1 MRLSAP
7 LLVLC
12 AGLVGCSTSD
22 SNLSDTV
29 TVTSNPTAAAV
40 RLNGEAVGR
49 TPTKVTLD
57 RTKTYEM
64 SVGKGGFVT
73 ETATIRPKAI
83 NTKKGVE
90 FGFPETIQFTLTKVP
105 GAGDVTVP
113 EQDTAEFKKLVK
125 RANGDTSDESS
136 GIKAD
141 LAGVAESARRMQDPA
156 VQPKTPEAKQ
166 NYESALKS
174 LAARAAELE
183 KQVDVNRGAAKAE
196 TAKELAQVQKALEEQ
211 KTAAARAREELVAA
225 KADAEAKLAA
235 ANKNSDAKSAAEAKA
250 AKDAAVAAEGKAKAA
265 EAKLAAANK
274 AAAEARKKADAAAK
288 AEADAKAAALAA
300 EAKAAEAAKAAEQE
314 IAKARLAAEETKT
327 EAMKAAEAK
336 VAEAAAA
343 AAEAKT
349 AAEAKA
355 SEATNAA
362 EQEVAKAKE
371 AADAAKAAAAKAA
384 AAEFSARFALL
395 ESRRRSKAI
404 TEEEYAEQ
412 LAALR
417 KRMGE

>member
-1 MRLSAP
+1 MRISAP
-7 LLVLC
+7 FLLLC
-12 AGLVGCSTSD
+12 AGIVGCSTSG

-40 RLNGEAVGR
+40 RVNGEAVGR

-90 FGFPETIQFTLTKVP
+90 FGFPETIQFTLAKVP
-105 GAGDVTVP
+105 GAGDATVP
-113 EQDTAEFKKLVK
+113 EQDSAEFRKLVK
-125 RANGDTSDESS
+125 RANGDTTDESS

-156 VQPKTPEAKQ
+156 VQPKTAEAKQ
-166 NYESALKS
+166 NYEAALKA

-183 KQVDVNRGAAKAE
+183 KQVDDSRGAAKAE
-196 TAKELAQVQKALEEQ
+196 TAKELSQVQKALEEQ
-211 KTAAARAREELVAA
+211 KAAAAKAREELAAA
-225 KADAEAKLAA
+225 KAEAA
-235 ANKNSDAKSAAEAKA
+235 AKVAAAGKNSDAKAAAEAKA
-250 AKDAAVAAEGKAKAA
+250 AKDAAAAAEGKAKAA

-274 AAAEARKKADAAAK
+274 AAADARKKADAAAK
-288 AEADAKAAALAA
+288 AEADAKEAAVAA
-300 EAKAAEAAKAAEQE
+300 DAKAA
-314 IAKARLAAEETKT
+314 

-355 SEATNAA
+355 AEAAKAA
-362 EQEVAKAKE
+362 EQEVAKARQD
-371 AADAAKAAAAKAA
+371 AAAAKAAATKAA

-395 ESRRRSKAI
+395 ESRRRTKAI

>member
-1 MRLSAP
+1 MRLPASILA
-7 LLVLC
+7 LC
-12 AGLVGCSTSD
+12 AGLIGCSTSS

-73 ETATIRPKAI
+73 ETTTIRPKAI

-105 GAGDVTVP
+105 AAGEPTVP
-113 EQDTAEFKKLVK
+113 AQDTAEFRKLVK
-125 RANGDTSDESS
+125 RANGDTTDESA

-166 NYESALKS
+166 TYEAALKA

-183 KQVDVNRGAAKAE
+183 KQVDSSRGSAKAE
-196 TAKELAQVQKALEEQ
+196 ASKELASIQNALEEQ
-211 KTAAARAREELVAA
+211 KAAAAKAREELAAA
-225 KADAEAKLAA
+225 KAEADAKVAA
-235 ANKNSDAKSAAEAKA
+235 ALKNSDAKSAEEAKA
-250 AKDAAVAAEGKAKAA
+250 AKESAAQAEAKAKAA
-265 EAKLAAANK
+265 EAKLADANK
-274 AAAEARKKADAAAK
+274 SAADARKKADAAAK
-288 AEADAKAAALAA
+288 AEADAKAAVAAAEKAVADERLTA
-300 EAKAAEAAKAAEQE
+300 EAKVAEAAKAAEQE
-314 IAKARLAAEETKT
+314 
-327 EAMKAAEAK
+327 
-336 VAEAAAA
+336 
-343 AAEAKT
+343 
-349 AAEAKA
+349 
-355 SEATNAA
+355 
-362 EQEVAKAKE
+362 VAKAKQDAE
-371 AADAAKAAAAKAA
+371 AAKAVAAKAA

-395 ESRRRSKAI
+395 ESRRRAKSI
-404 TEEEYAEQ
+404 TQEEYDEQ

-417 KRMGE
+417 KKLGE

>member
-1 MRLSAP
+1 MRISAP
-7 LLVLC
+7 FLLLC
-12 AGLVGCSTSD
+12 AGIVGCSTSG

-40 RLNGEAVGR
+40 RVNGEAVGR

-90 FGFPETIQFTLTKVP
+90 FGFPETIQFTLAKVP
-105 GAGDVTVP
+105 GAGDATVP
-113 EQDTAEFKKLVK
+113 EQDSAEFRKLVK
-125 RANGDTSDESS
+125 RANGDATDESS

-156 VQPKTPEAKQ
+156 VQPKTAEAKQ
-166 NYESALKS
+166 NYEAALKA

-183 KQVDVNRGAAKAE
+183 KQVDDSRGAAKAE
-196 TAKELAQVQKALEEQ
+196 TAKELSQVQKALEEQ
-211 KTAAARAREELVAA
+211 KAAAAKAREELAAA
-225 KADAEAKLAA
+225 KAEAA
-235 ANKNSDAKSAAEAKA
+235 AKVAAAGKNSDAKAAAEAKA
-250 AKDAAVAAEGKAKAA
+250 AKDAAAAAEAKAKAA

-274 AAAEARKKADAAAK
+274 AAADARKKADAAAK
-288 AEADAKAAALAA
+288 AEADAKEAAVAA
-300 EAKAAEAAKAAEQE
+300 DAKAA
-314 IAKARLAAEETKT
+314 

-349 AAEAKA
+349 AADAKA
-355 SEATNAA
+355 AEAAKAA
-362 EQEVAKAKE
+362 EQEVAKARQD
-371 AADAAKAAAAKAA
+371 ADAAKAAATKAA

-395 ESRRRSKAI
+395 ESRRRTKAI

>member
-1 MRLSAP
+1 MRISAP
-7 LLVLC
+7 FLLLC
-12 AGLVGCSTSD
+12 AGIVGCSTSG

-40 RLNGEAVGR
+40 RVNGEAVGR

-90 FGFPETIQFTLTKVP
+90 FGFPETIQFTLAKVP
-105 GAGDVTVP
+105 GAGDATVP
-113 EQDTAEFKKLVK
+113 EQDSAEFRKLVK
-125 RANGDTSDESS
+125 RANGDATDESS

-156 VQPKTPEAKQ
+156 VQPKTAEAKQ
-166 NYESALKS
+166 NYEAALKA

-183 KQVDVNRGAAKAE
+183 KQVDDSRGAAKAE
-196 TAKELAQVQKALEEQ
+196 TAKELSQVQKALEEQ
-211 KTAAARAREELVAA
+211 KAAAAKAREELAAA
-225 KADAEAKLAA
+225 KAEAA
-235 ANKNSDAKSAAEAKA
+235 AKVAAAGKNSDAKAAAEAKA
-250 AKDAAVAAEGKAKAA
+250 AKDAAAAAEGKAKAA

-274 AAAEARKKADAAAK
+274 AAADARKKADAAAK
-288 AEADAKAAALAA
+288 AEADAKEAAVAA
-300 EAKAAEAAKAAEQE
+300 DAKAA
-314 IAKARLAAEETKT
+314 

-355 SEATNAA
+355 AEAAKAA
-362 EQEVAKAKE
+362 EQEVAKARQD
-371 AADAAKAAAAKAA
+371 ADAAKAAATKAA

-395 ESRRRSKAI
+395 ESRRRTKAI

>member
-1 MRLSAP
+1 MRLPASILA
-7 LLVLC
+7 LC
-12 AGLVGCSTSD
+12 AGLIGCSTSS

-73 ETATIRPKAI
+73 ETTTIRPKAI

-105 GAGDVTVP
+105 AAGEPTVP
-113 EQDTAEFKKLVK
+113 AQDTAEFRKLVK
-125 RANGDTSDESS
+125 RANGDTTDESA

-166 NYESALKS
+166 TYEAALKA

-183 KQVDVNRGAAKAE
+183 KQVDSSRGSAKAE
-196 TAKELAQVQKALEEQ
+196 ASKELASIQNALEEQ
-211 KTAAARAREELVAA
+211 KAAAAKAREELAAARAEADAKVAA
-225 KADAEAKLAA
+225 AL
-235 ANKNSDAKSAAEAKA
+235 KNSDAKSAEEAKA
-250 AKDAAVAAEGKAKAA
+250 AKAAAAQAEAKAKAA
-265 EAKLAAANK
+265 EAKLADANK
-274 AAAEARKKADAAAK
+274 SAADARKKADAAAK
-288 AEADAKAAALAA
+288 AEADAKAAVAAAEKAVADERLTA
-300 EAKAAEAAKAAEQE
+300 EAKVAEAAKAAEQE
-314 IAKARLAAEETKT
+314 
-327 EAMKAAEAK
+327 
-336 VAEAAAA
+336 
-343 AAEAKT
+343 
-349 AAEAKA
+349 
-355 SEATNAA
+355 
-362 EQEVAKAKE
+362 VAKAKQDAE
-371 AADAAKAAAAKAA
+371 AAKAVAAKAA

-395 ESRRRSKAI
+395 ESRRRAKTI
-404 TEEEYAEQ
+404 TQEEYDEQ

-417 KRMGE
+417 KKLGE

>member
-1 MRLSAP
+1 MQGVLGVESPPVLNGISHPQTPHAMRHSAP
-7 LLVLC
+7 FIALC
-12 AGLVGCSTSD
+12 ATLVGCSTSS

-105 GAGDVTVP
+105 AAGDPTVP
-113 EQDTAEFKKLVK
+113 AQDSAEFRKLVK
-125 RANGDTSDESS
+125 RANGDATDESS

-166 NYESALKS
+166 NYEAALKALS
-174 LAARAAELE
+174 ARAAELE
-183 KQVDVNRGAAKAE
+183 KQVDANRGSAKAE

-211 KTAAARAREELVAA
+211 KAAAAKAREEL
-225 KADAEAKLAA
+225 
-235 ANKNSDAKSAAEAKA
+235 
-250 AKDAAVAAEGKAKAA
+250 
-265 EAKLAAANK
+265 
-274 AAAEARKKADAAAK
+274 AAAK
-288 AEADAKAAALAA
+288 AEAAAKVDAASKSSD
-300 EAKAAEAAKAAEQE
+300 AKAAEAAKAAKEAA
-314 IAKARLAAEETKT
+314 AKAEAKAKAAEGRLAAANKAAADARKKADDAAKA
-327 EAMKAAEAK
+327 EAAAKAAAAAAEKAVADERLAAEAK
-336 VAEAAAA
+336 VAEAA
-343 AAEAKT
+343 K
-349 AAEAKA
+349 
-355 SEATNAA
+355 AA
-362 EQEVAKAKE
+362 EQEVAKAKQSAE
-371 AADAAKAAAAKAA
+371 AAQAAAAKAA

-395 ESRRRSKAI
+395 ESRRRAKTI
-404 TEEEYAEQ
+404 TDEEYAEQ

>member
-1 MRLSAP
+1 MRISAP
-7 LLVLC
+7 FLLLC
-12 AGLVGCSTSD
+12 AGIVGCSTSG

-40 RLNGEAVGR
+40 RVNGEAVGR

-90 FGFPETIQFTLTKVP
+90 FGFPETIQFTLAKVP
-105 GAGDVTVP
+105 GAGDATVP
-113 EQDTAEFKKLVK
+113 EQDSAEFRKLVK
-125 RANGDTSDESS
+125 RANGDTTDESS

-156 VQPKTPEAKQ
+156 VQPKTAEAKQ
-166 NYESALKS
+166 NYEAALKA

-183 KQVDVNRGAAKAE
+183 KQVDDSRGAAKAE
-196 TAKELAQVQKALEEQ
+196 TAKELSQVQKALEEQ
-211 KTAAARAREELVAA
+211 KAAAAKAREELAAA
-225 KADAEAKLAA
+225 KAEAA
-235 ANKNSDAKSAAEAKA
+235 AKVAAAGKNSDAKAAAEAKA
-250 AKDAAVAAEGKAKAA
+250 AKDAAAAAEAKAKAA

-274 AAAEARKKADAAAK
+274 AAADARKKADAAAK
-288 AEADAKAAALAA
+288 AEADAKEAAVAA
-300 EAKAAEAAKAAEQE
+300 DAKAA
-314 IAKARLAAEETKT
+314 

-355 SEATNAA
+355 AEAAKAA
-362 EQEVAKAKE
+362 EQEVAKARQD
-371 AADAAKAAAAKAA
+371 AAAAKAAATKAA

-395 ESRRRSKAI
+395 ESRRRTKAI

>member
-1 MRLSAP
+1 MRISAP
-7 LLVLC
+7 FLLLC
-12 AGLVGCSTSD
+12 AGIVGCSTSG

-90 FGFPETIQFTLTKVP
+90 FGFPETIQFTLAKVP
-105 GAGDVTVP
+105 GAGDATVP
-113 EQDTAEFKKLVK
+113 EQDSAEFRKLVK
-125 RANGDTSDESS
+125 RANGDATDESS

-156 VQPKTPEAKQ
+156 VQPKTAEAKQ
-166 NYESALKS
+166 NYEAALKA

-183 KQVDVNRGAAKAE
+183 KQVDDSRGAAKAE
-196 TAKELAQVQKALEEQ
+196 TAKELSQVQKALEEQ
-211 KTAAARAREELVAA
+211 KAAAAKAREELAAA
-225 KADAEAKLAA
+225 KAEAA
-235 ANKNSDAKSAAEAKA
+235 AKVAAAGKNSDAKAAAEAKA
-250 AKDAAVAAEGKAKAA
+250 AKDAAAAAEGKAKAA

-274 AAAEARKKADAAAK
+274 AAADARKKADAAAK
-288 AEADAKAAALAA
+288 AEADAKEAAVAA
-300 EAKAAEAAKAAEQE
+300 DAKAA
-314 IAKARLAAEETKT
+314 

-355 SEATNAA
+355 AEAAKAA
-362 EQEVAKAKE
+362 EQEVAKARQD
-371 AADAAKAAAAKAA
+371 ADAAKAAATKAA

-395 ESRRRSKAI
+395 ESRRRTKAI

>member
-1 MRLSAP
+1 MRISAP
-7 LLVLC
+7 FLLLC
-12 AGLVGCSTSD
+12 AGIVGCSTSG

-90 FGFPETIQFTLTKVP
+90 FGFPETIQFTLAKVP
-105 GAGDVTVP
+105 GAGDATVP
-113 EQDTAEFKKLVK
+113 EQDSAEFRKLVK
-125 RANGDTSDESS
+125 RANGDATDESS

-141 LAGVAESARRMQDPA
+141 LTGLAESARRMQDPA
-156 VQPKTPEAKQ
+156 VQPKTAEAKQ
-166 NYESALKS
+166 NYEAALKA

-183 KQVDVNRGAAKAE
+183 KQVDDSRGAAKAE
-196 TAKELAQVQKALEEQ
+196 TAKELSQVQKALEEQ
-211 KTAAARAREELVAA
+211 KAAAAKAREELAAA
-225 KADAEAKLAA
+225 KAEAA
-235 ANKNSDAKSAAEAKA
+235 AKVAAADKNSDAKAAAEAKA
-250 AKDAAVAAEGKAKAA
+250 AKDAAAAAEGKAKAA

-274 AAAEARKKADAAAK
+274 AAADARKKADAAAK
-288 AEADAKAAALAA
+288 AEADAKEAAVAA
-300 EAKAAEAAKAAEQE
+300 DAKAA
-314 IAKARLAAEETKT
+314 

-355 SEATNAA
+355 AEAAKAA
-362 EQEVAKAKE
+362 EQEVAKARQD
-371 AADAAKAAAAKAA
+371 ADAAKAAATKAA

-395 ESRRRSKAI
+395 ESRRRTKAI

>member
-1 MRLSAP
+1 MRISAP
-7 LLVLC
+7 FLLLC
-12 AGLVGCSTSD
+12 AGIVGCSTSG

-90 FGFPETIQFTLTKVP
+90 FGFPETIQFTLAKVP
-105 GAGDVTVP
+105 GAGDATVP
-113 EQDTAEFKKLVK
+113 EQDSAEFRKLVK
-125 RANGDTSDESS
+125 RANGDATDESS

-156 VQPKTPEAKQ
+156 VQPKTAEAKQ
-166 NYESALKS
+166 NYESALKA

-183 KQVDVNRGAAKAE
+183 KQVDDSRGAAKAE
-196 TAKELAQVQKALEEQ
+196 TAKELSQVQKALEEQ
-211 KTAAARAREELVAA
+211 KAAAAKAREELAAA
-225 KADAEAKLAA
+225 KAEAA
-235 ANKNSDAKSAAEAKA
+235 AKVAAAGKNSDAKAAAEAKA
-250 AKDAAVAAEGKAKAA
+250 AKDAAAAAEGKAKAA

-274 AAAEARKKADAAAK
+274 AAADARKKADAAAK
-288 AEADAKAAALAA
+288 AEADAKEAAVAA
-300 EAKAAEAAKAAEQE
+300 DAKAA
-314 IAKARLAAEETKT
+314 

-355 SEATNAA
+355 AEAAKAA
-362 EQEVAKAKE
+362 EQEVAKARLD
-371 AADAAKAAAAKAA
+371 ADAAKAAATKAA

>member
-1 MRLSAP
+1 MRISAP
-7 LLVLC
+7 FLLLC
-12 AGLVGCSTSD
+12 AGIVGCSTSG

-90 FGFPETIQFTLTKVP
+90 FGFPETIQFTLAKVP
-105 GAGDVTVP
+105 GAGDATVP
-113 EQDTAEFKKLVK
+113 EQDSAEFRKLVK
-125 RANGDTSDESS
+125 RANGDATDESS

-156 VQPKTPEAKQ
+156 VQPKTAEAKQ
-166 NYESALKS
+166 NYEAALKA

-183 KQVDVNRGAAKAE
+183 KQVDDSRGAAKAE
-196 TAKELAQVQKALEEQ
+196 TAKELSQVQKALEEQ
-211 KTAAARAREELVAA
+211 KAAAAKAREELAAA
-225 KADAEAKLAA
+225 KAEAA
-235 ANKNSDAKSAAEAKA
+235 AKVAAAGKNSDAKAAAEAKA
-250 AKDAAVAAEGKAKAA
+250 AKDAAAAAEGKAKAA

-274 AAAEARKKADAAAK
+274 AAADARKKADAAAK
-288 AEADAKAAALAA
+288 AEADAKEAAVAA
-300 EAKAAEAAKAAEQE
+300 DAKAA
-314 IAKARLAAEETKT
+314 

-355 SEATNAA
+355 AEAAKAA
-362 EQEVAKAKE
+362 EQEVAKARLD
-371 AADAAKAAAAKAA
+371 ADAAKAAATKAA

>member
-1 MRLSAP
+1 MRLPATI
-7 LLVLC
+7 LALC
-12 AGLVGCSTSD
+12 AGLIGCSTSS

-73 ETATIRPKAI
+73 ETTTIRPKAI

-105 GAGDVTVP
+105 AAGEPTVP
-113 EQDTAEFKKLVK
+113 AQDTAEFRKLVK
-125 RANGDTSDESS
+125 RANGDTTDESS

-166 NYESALKS
+166 TYEAALKA

-183 KQVDVNRGAAKAE
+183 KQVDSSRGSAKAE
-196 TAKELAQVQKALEEQ
+196 AAKELASIQKALEEQ
-211 KTAAARAREELVAA
+211 KAAAAKAREELAAA
-225 KADAEAKLAA
+225 KAEADAKVAA
-235 ANKNSDAKSAAEAKA
+235 ALKNSDAKSAEEAKA
-250 AKDAAVAAEGKAKAA
+250 AKAAAAQAEAKAKAA

-274 AAAEARKKADAAAK
+274 SAADARKKADAAAK
-288 AEADAKAAALAA
+288 AEADAKAAVAAAEKAVADERLAAEAKVAEASKAAA

-314 IAKARLAAEETKT
+314 
-327 EAMKAAEAK
+327 
-336 VAEAAAA
+336 
-343 AAEAKT
+343 
-349 AAEAKA
+349 
-355 SEATNAA
+355 
-362 EQEVAKAKE
+362 VAKAKQDAE
-371 AADAAKAAAAKAA
+371 AAKAVAAKAA

-395 ESRRRSKAI
+395 ESRRRAKTI
-404 TEEEYAEQ
+404 TQEEYDEQ

-417 KRMGE
+417 KKLGE

>member
-1 MRLSAP
+1 MRTSAP
-7 LLVLC
+7 FLLLC
-12 AGLVGCSTSD
+12 AGIVGCSTSG

-40 RLNGEAVGR
+40 RVNGEAVGR

-90 FGFPETIQFTLTKVP
+90 FGFPETIQFTLAKVP
-105 GAGDVTVP
+105 GAGDATVP
-113 EQDTAEFKKLVK
+113 EQDSAEFRKLVK
-125 RANGDTSDESS
+125 RANGDATDESS

-156 VQPKTPEAKQ
+156 VQPKTAEAKQ
-166 NYESALKS
+166 NYEAALKA

-183 KQVDVNRGAAKAE
+183 KQVDDSRGAAKAE
-196 TAKELAQVQKALEEQ
+196 TAKELSQVQKALEEQ
-211 KTAAARAREELVAA
+211 KAAAAKAREELAAA
-225 KADAEAKLAA
+225 KAEAA
-235 ANKNSDAKSAAEAKA
+235 AKVAAAGKNSDAKAAAEAKA
-250 AKDAAVAAEGKAKAA
+250 AKDAAAAAEGKAKAA

-274 AAAEARKKADAAAK
+274 AAADARKKADAAAK
-288 AEADAKAAALAA
+288 AEADAKEAAVAA
-300 EAKAAEAAKAAEQE
+300 DAKAA
-314 IAKARLAAEETKT
+314 

-355 SEATNAA
+355 AEAAKAA
-362 EQEVAKAKE
+362 EQEVAKARQD
-371 AADAAKAAAAKAA
+371 ADAAKAAATKAA

-395 ESRRRSKAI
+395 ESRRRTKAI

>member
-1 MRLSAP
+1 MRLPATI
-7 LLVLC
+7 LALC
-12 AGLVGCSTSD
+12 AGLIGCSTSS

-73 ETATIRPKAI
+73 ETTTIRPKAI

-105 GAGDVTVP
+105 AAGEPTVP
-113 EQDTAEFKKLVK
+113 AQDTAEFRKLVK
-125 RANGDTSDESS
+125 RANGDTTDESA

-166 NYESALKS
+166 TYEAALKA

-183 KQVDVNRGAAKAE
+183 KQVDSSRGSAKAE
-196 TAKELAQVQKALEEQ
+196 ASKELASIQNALEEQ
-211 KTAAARAREELVAA
+211 KAAAAKAREELAAARAEADAKVAA
-225 KADAEAKLAA
+225 AL
-235 ANKNSDAKSAAEAKA
+235 KNSDAKSAEEAKA
-250 AKDAAVAAEGKAKAA
+250 AKESAAQAEAKAKAA
-265 EAKLAAANK
+265 EAKLADANK
-274 AAAEARKKADAAAK
+274 SAADARKKADAAAK
-288 AEADAKAAALAA
+288 AEADAKAAVAAAEKAVADERLTA
-300 EAKAAEAAKAAEQE
+300 EAKVAEAAKAAEQE
-314 IAKARLAAEETKT
+314 
-327 EAMKAAEAK
+327 
-336 VAEAAAA
+336 
-343 AAEAKT
+343 
-349 AAEAKA
+349 
-355 SEATNAA
+355 
-362 EQEVAKAKE
+362 VAKAKQDAE
-371 AADAAKAAAAKAA
+371 AAKAVAAKAA

-395 ESRRRSKAI
+395 ESRRRAKTI
-404 TEEEYAEQ
+404 TQEEYDEQ

-417 KRMGE
+417 KKLGE

>member
-1 MRLSAP
+1 MRFP
-7 LLVLC
+7 VPFFVLC
-12 AGLVGCSTSD
+12 AGIVGCSTSG

-29 TVTSNPTAAAV
+29 TVTSNPNAAAV
-40 RLNGEAVGR
+40 RINGEAVGR

-90 FGFPETIQFTLTKVP
+90 FGFPETIQFTLAKVP
-105 GAGDVTVP
+105 AAGEPTVP
-113 EQDTAEFKKLVK
+113 AQDSAEFRKLVK
-125 RANGDTSDESS
+125 RANGDASDESN

-156 VQPKTPEAKQ
+156 VQPKTPEARQ
-166 NYESALKS
+166 NYEAALKA
-174 LAARAAELE
+174 LTARAAELE

-211 KTAAARAREELVAA
+211 KSAAAKAREELAAA
-225 KADAEAKLAA
+225 KAAAEAKLAA
-235 ANKNSDAKSAAEAKA
+235 ANRNSDAKAAAEAKA
-250 AKDAAVAAEGKAKAA
+250 AKEAAAAAEAKAKAA

-274 AAAEARKKADAAAK
+274 AAAEARKKAEAATK

-300 EAKAAEAAKAAEQE
+300 DAKAAETAK
-314 IAKARLAAEETKT
+314 
-327 EAMKAAEAK
+327 
-336 VAEAAAA
+336 
-343 AAEAKT
+343 
-349 AAEAKA
+349 
-355 SEATNAA
+355 AA
-362 EQEVAKAKE
+362 EQEVAKAATE
-371 AADAAKAAAAKAA
+371 AAAAKAAAAKAA

-395 ESRRRSKAI
+395 ESRRRTKAI

>member
-1 MRLSAP
+1 MRISAP
-7 LLVLC
+7 FLLLC
-12 AGLVGCSTSD
+12 AGIVGCSTSG

-90 FGFPETIQFTLTKVP
+90 FGFPETIQFTLAKVP
-105 GAGDVTVP
+105 GAGDATVP
-113 EQDTAEFKKLVK
+113 EQDSAEFRKLVK
-125 RANGDTSDESS
+125 RANGDATDESS

-156 VQPKTPEAKQ
+156 VQPKTAEAKQ
-166 NYESALKS
+166 NYEAALKA

-183 KQVDVNRGAAKAE
+183 KQVDDSRGAAKAE
-196 TAKELAQVQKALEEQ
+196 TAKELSQVQKALEEQ
-211 KTAAARAREELVAA
+211 KAAAAKAREELAAA
-225 KADAEAKLAA
+225 KAEAA
-235 ANKNSDAKSAAEAKA
+235 AKVAAAGKNSDAKAAAEAKA
-250 AKDAAVAAEGKAKAA
+250 AKDAAAAAEGKAKAA

-274 AAAEARKKADAAAK
+274 AAADARKKADAAAK
-288 AEADAKAAALAA
+288 AEADAKEAAVAA
-300 EAKAAEAAKAAEQE
+300 DAKAA
-314 IAKARLAAEETKT
+314 

-355 SEATNAA
+355 AEAAKAA
-362 EQEVAKAKE
+362 EQEVAKARQD
-371 AADAAKAAAAKAA
+371 ADAAKAAATKAA

-395 ESRRRSKAI
+395 ESRRRTKAI

-412 LAALR
+412 LAGLR

>member
-1 MRLSAP
+1 MRISAP
-7 LLVLC
+7 FLLLC
-12 AGLVGCSTSD
+12 AGIVGCSTSG

-40 RLNGEAVGR
+40 RVNGEAVGR

-90 FGFPETIQFTLTKVP
+90 FGFPETIQFTLAKVP
-105 GAGDVTVP
+105 GAGDATVP
-113 EQDTAEFKKLVK
+113 EQDSAEFRKLVK
-125 RANGDTSDESS
+125 RANGDTTDESS

-156 VQPKTPEAKQ
+156 VQPKTAEAKQ
-166 NYESALKS
+166 NYEAALKA

-183 KQVDVNRGAAKAE
+183 KQVDDSRGAAKAE
-196 TAKELAQVQKALEEQ
+196 TAKELSQVQKALEEQ
-211 KTAAARAREELVAA
+211 KAAAAKAREELAAA
-225 KADAEAKLAA
+225 KAEAA
-235 ANKNSDAKSAAEAKA
+235 AKVAAAGKNSDAKAAAEAKA
-250 AKDAAVAAEGKAKAA
+250 AKDAAAAAEAKAKAA

-274 AAAEARKKADAAAK
+274 AAADARKKADAAAK
-288 AEADAKAAALAA
+288 AEADAKEAAVAA
-300 EAKAAEAAKAAEQE
+300 DAKAA
-314 IAKARLAAEETKT
+314 

-355 SEATNAA
+355 AEAAKAA
-362 EQEVAKAKE
+362 EQEVAKARQD
-371 AADAAKAAAAKAA
+371 ADAAKAAATKAA

-395 ESRRRSKAI
+395 ESRRRTKAI

>member
-1 MRLSAP
+1 MRISAP
-7 LLVLC
+7 FLLLC
-12 AGLVGCSTSD
+12 AGIVGCSTSG

-90 FGFPETIQFTLTKVP
+90 FGFPETIQFTLAKVP
-105 GAGDVTVP
+105 GAGDATVP
-113 EQDTAEFKKLVK
+113 EQDSAEFRKLVK
-125 RANGDTSDESS
+125 RANGDATDESS

-156 VQPKTPEAKQ
+156 VQPKTAEAKQ
-166 NYESALKS
+166 NYEAALKA

-183 KQVDVNRGAAKAE
+183 KQVDDSRGAAKAE
-196 TAKELAQVQKALEEQ
+196 TAKELSQVQKALEEQ
-211 KTAAARAREELVAA
+211 KAAAAKAREELAAA
-225 KADAEAKLAA
+225 KAEADAKVAA
-235 ANKNSDAKSAAEAKA
+235 AGKNSDAKAAAEAKA
-250 AKDAAVAAEGKAKAA
+250 AKDAAAAAEGKAKAA

-274 AAAEARKKADAAAK
+274 AAADARKKADAAAK
-288 AEADAKAAALAA
+288 AEADAKEAAVAA
-300 EAKAAEAAKAAEQE
+300 DAKAA
-314 IAKARLAAEETKT
+314 

-355 SEATNAA
+355 AEAAKAA
-362 EQEVAKAKE
+362 EQEVAKARQD
-371 AADAAKAAAAKAA
+371 ADAAKAAATKAA

-395 ESRRRSKAI
+395 ESRRRTKAI

-412 LAALR
+412 LAGLR

>member
-1 MRLSAP
+1 MRISAP
-7 LLVLC
+7 FLLLC
-12 AGLVGCSTSD
+12 AGIVGCSTSG

-90 FGFPETIQFTLTKVP
+90 FGFPETIQFTLAKVP
-105 GAGDVTVP
+105 GAGDATVP
-113 EQDTAEFKKLVK
+113 EQDSAEFRKLVK
-125 RANGDTSDESS
+125 RANGDATDESS

-156 VQPKTPEAKQ
+156 VQPKTAEAKQ
-166 NYESALKS
+166 NYEAALKA

-183 KQVDVNRGAAKAE
+183 KQVGDSRGAAKAE
-196 TAKELAQVQKALEEQ
+196 TAKELSQVQKALEEQ
-211 KTAAARAREELVAA
+211 KAAAAKAREELAAA
-225 KADAEAKLAA
+225 KAEAA
-235 ANKNSDAKSAAEAKA
+235 AKVAAAGKNSDAKAAAEAKA
-250 AKDAAVAAEGKAKAA
+250 AKDAAAAAEGKAKAA

-274 AAAEARKKADAAAK
+274 AAADARKKADAAAK
-288 AEADAKAAALAA
+288 AEADAKEAAVAA
-300 EAKAAEAAKAAEQE
+300 DAKAA
-314 IAKARLAAEETKT
+314 

-355 SEATNAA
+355 AEAAKAA
-362 EQEVAKAKE
+362 EQEVAKARQD
-371 AADAAKAAAAKAA
+371 ADAAKAAATKAA

-395 ESRRRSKAI
+395 ESRRRTKAI

-412 LAALR
+412 LAGLR

>member
-1 MRLSAP
+1 MRTSAP
-7 LLVLC
+7 FLLLC
-12 AGLVGCSTSD
+12 AGIVGCSTSG

-40 RLNGEAVGR
+40 RVNGEAVGR

-90 FGFPETIQFTLTKVP
+90 FGFPETIQFTLAKVP
-105 GAGDVTVP
+105 GAGDATVP
-113 EQDTAEFKKLVK
+113 EQDSAEFRKLVK
-125 RANGDTSDESS
+125 RANGDATDESS

-156 VQPKTPEAKQ
+156 VQPKTAEAKQ
-166 NYESALKS
+166 NYEAALKA

-183 KQVDVNRGAAKAE
+183 KQVDDSRGAAKAE
-196 TAKELAQVQKALEEQ
+196 TAKELSQVQKALEEQ
-211 KTAAARAREELVAA
+211 KAAAAKAREELAAA
-225 KADAEAKLAA
+225 KAEAA
-235 ANKNSDAKSAAEAKA
+235 AKVAAAGKNSDAKAAAEAKA
-250 AKDAAVAAEGKAKAA
+250 AKDAAAAAEGKAKAA

-274 AAAEARKKADAAAK
+274 AAADARKKADAAAK
-288 AEADAKAAALAA
+288 AEADAKEAAVAA
-300 EAKAAEAAKAAEQE
+300 DAKAA
-314 IAKARLAAEETKT
+314 

-343 AAEAKT
+343 AAEATT

-355 SEATNAA
+355 AEAAKAA
-362 EQEVAKAKE
+362 EQEVAKARQD
-371 AADAAKAAAAKAA
+371 ADAAKAAATKAA

-395 ESRRRSKAI
+395 ESRRRTKAI

>member
-1 MRLSAP
+1 MRISAP
-7 LLVLC
+7 FLLLC
-12 AGLVGCSTSD
+12 AGIVGCSTSG

-40 RLNGEAVGR
+40 RVNGEAVGR

-90 FGFPETIQFTLTKVP
+90 FGFPETIQFTLAKVP
-105 GAGDVTVP
+105 GAGDATVP
-113 EQDTAEFKKLVK
+113 EQDSAEFRKLVK
-125 RANGDTSDESS
+125 RANGDATDESS

-156 VQPKTPEAKQ
+156 VQPKTAEAKQ
-166 NYESALKS
+166 NYEAALKA

-183 KQVDVNRGAAKAE
+183 KQVDDSRGAAKAE
-196 TAKELAQVQKALEEQ
+196 TAKELSQVQKALEEQ
-211 KTAAARAREELVAA
+211 KAAAAKAREELAAA
-225 KADAEAKLAA
+225 KAEAA
-235 ANKNSDAKSAAEAKA
+235 AKVAAAGKNSDAKAAAEAKA
-250 AKDAAVAAEGKAKAA
+250 AKDAAAAAEGKAKAA

-274 AAAEARKKADAAAK
+274 AAADARKKADAAAK
-288 AEADAKAAALAA
+288 AEADAKEAAVAA
-300 EAKAAEAAKAAEQE
+300 DAKAA
-314 IAKARLAAEETKT
+314 

-355 SEATNAA
+355 AEAAKAA
-362 EQEVAKAKE
+362 EQEVAKARQD
-371 AADAAKAAAAKAA
+371 ADAAKAAATKAA

-395 ESRRRSKAI
+395 ESRRRTKAI

-412 LAALR
+412 LAGLR

>member
-1 MRLSAP
+1 MRTSAP
-7 LLVLC
+7 FLLLC
-12 AGLVGCSTSD
+12 AGIVGCSTSG

-40 RLNGEAVGR
+40 RVNGEAVGR

-90 FGFPETIQFTLTKVP
+90 FGFPETIQFTLAKVP
-105 GAGDVTVP
+105 GAGDATVP
-113 EQDTAEFKKLVK
+113 EQDSAEFRKLVK
-125 RANGDTSDESS
+125 RANGDATDESS

-156 VQPKTPEAKQ
+156 VQPKTAEAKQ
-166 NYESALKS
+166 NYEAALKA

-183 KQVDVNRGAAKAE
+183 KQVDDSRGAAKAE
-196 TAKELAQVQKALEEQ
+196 TAKELSQVQKALEEQ
-211 KTAAARAREELVAA
+211 KAAAAKAREELAAA
-225 KADAEAKLAA
+225 KAEAA
-235 ANKNSDAKSAAEAKA
+235 AKVAAAGKNSDAKAAAEAKA
-250 AKDAAVAAEGKAKAA
+250 AKDAAAAAEAKAKAA

-274 AAAEARKKADAAAK
+274 AAADARKKADAAAK
-288 AEADAKAAALAA
+288 AEADAKEAAVAA
-300 EAKAAEAAKAAEQE
+300 DAKAA
-314 IAKARLAAEETKT
+314 

-355 SEATNAA
+355 AEAAKAA
-362 EQEVAKAKE
+362 EQEVAKARQD
-371 AADAAKAAAAKAA
+371 ADAAKAAATKAA

-395 ESRRRSKAI
+395 ESRRRTKAI

-412 LAALR
+412 LAGLR